1 MSKQIQEIYDGVMA
15 IITDSEA
22 LLDDVSV
29 PDTDKIKSEVTRLC
43 ACINALPVQKRVA
56 YADKLGVLFDALSEL
71 EVHLKQKR
79 KIVGDMLAEA
89 PTHKAATK
97 AYAKVEGSDDK
108 GKNKKK
114 KGDE

>member
-15 IITDSEA
+15 IIADSEA

-43 ACINALPVQKRVA
+43 ATINALPVQKRVA

-79 KIVGDMLAEA
+79 KVVAELLAEA

-97 AYAKVEGSDDK
+97 AYAKVERIDNK
-108 GKNKKK
+108 NKNKKS